1 MRMRHV
7 LPIVVTIS
15 VIACCVFAWRAYR
28 AEEAVRELTAETT
41 VLSKIRVGMSR
52 QQVYELARSAH
63 TSPLVGHNIGLDSVD
78 GPASNPEREKLHPS
92 VELFFNHY
100 LEGLLLWPYDDVTIY
115 FDNNDRVEKWK
126 VTTWQTGV

>member
-1 MRMRHV
+1 M
-7 LPIVVTIS
+7 
-15 VIACCVFAWRAYR
+15 
-28 AEEAVRELTAETT
+28 RELTAETT

-63 TSPLVGHNIGLDSVD
+63 TSPLVGDNIGLDSVD
-78 GPASNPEREKLHPS
+78 GPASNPEREKFHPS
-92 VELFFNHY
+92 VDLFFQHSS
-100 LEGLLLWPYDDVTIY
+100 EGLLLWPYDRVTIY